1 MKKITYLL
9 FTILLCFI
17 CLNNVKASATCVY
30 EPSYTAPY
38 QYSITCKSNSNG
50 NANCTIKDSYNQLSI
65 ASNAVKFSIENSCPN
80 TIYISFEQNA
90 IITNINTTSGEA
102 VSLNKSKS
110 TEETTTPNNPTNPT
124 EPSTPDTSSEYE
136 NDSRYIQAKKEA
148 DRYCNPSNFVYYDN
162 AKCEEAKSKMQE
174 VKNSYSSGYNPDEFT
189 ATAFCQREETK
200 GAFRVIGWAIFIIK
214 ILVPIIL
221 IVAGSIDIG
230 KAIIGSKDDDLKKAI
245 KTLAIRAIA
254 GIIIF
259 LIPSVLNFVLKIFNG
274 NDIYNE
280 ASGSFGYCTHC
291 MLEPTDDACGNLMG
305 GK

>member
-1 MKKITYLL
+1 MNKIKYLL
-9 FTILLCFI
+9 FSIILSLI
-17 CLNNVKASATCVY
+17 YINNVKASATCVY

-65 ASNAVKFSIENSCPN
+65 TSDAVKFNLENSCPN
-80 TIYISFEQNA
+80 TIYISYDQNNV
-90 IITNINTTSGEA
+90 ITNINTTSGEA
-102 VSLNKSKS
+102 LSLNKNKS
-110 TEETTTPNNPTNPT
+110 SEGTTTNPTNPT
-124 EPSTPDTSSEYE
+124 NPSTPDASSEYE

-162 AKCEEAKSKMQE
+162 DKCEEAKNKMQD

-214 ILVPIIL
+214 ILIPIIL
-221 IVAGSIDIG
+221 IVVGTIDIG

-245 KTLAIRAIA
+245 KTLAIRVIA
-254 GIIIF
+254 GIVIF
-259 LIPSVLNFVLKIFNG
+259 FIPSILNFVLKIFNG

-280 ASGSFGYCTHC
+280 TSGSFGYCTHC

-305 GK
+305 GN